1 MAVIRRLDENKFAD
15 VCCYTRNYDTAENF
29 GKSNLSPEIPEH
41 VIQEAIQLRM
51 EFIPSPPQ
59 EPPPPQKKT
68 SNHTQQT
75 PNNSINHNNN
85 QNFRATKSSFAS
97 ELKDIKFS
105 PQPAAS
111 GEDTLRGRSAAV
123 SPD

>member
-59 EPPPPQKKT
+59 EPPPKKT

-75 PNNSINHNNN
+75 PNNSINNNNN

>member
-59 EPPPPQKKT
+59 ETPPKKQATTHNKPPTTALIIIIIRT
-68 SNHTQQT
+68 SEQQNHHL
-75 PNNSINHNNN
+75 P
-85 QNFRATKSSFAS
+85 
-97 ELKDIKFS
+97 
-105 PQPAAS
+105 
-111 GEDTLRGRSAAV
+111 RS
-123 SPD
+123 